1 MENAIRCTLLWV
13 QLAWVHGWNTPL
25 PISRNCDG
33 RQESSNPDYNIWMRQ
48 DELLLLGII
57 GSLKYPKVV
66 SVIRSCKT
74 SAEVWNRLANNY
86 ANPSSSRTMGLAEQ
100 LTLISRG
107 SLSSDFTEYFDTICD
122 IANELALIGAPI
134 PNQYLITNTL
144 NGVGFEFKVLAAVV
158 RSRDTVISFD
168 ELHDKPVEYEA
179 FLKREELRYTGNL
192 GNSTGNL
199 SNITVNAARFSS
211 KNGNQY
217 NKKNFQHNKGNQVL
231 LASKIVKATIS
242 KPTILETKILVMPK
256 SVINTHAITKSI
268 HASGIPLTVDLS
280 MLIIT
285 HDPLSNSP
293 SSETV
298 SDNQSLPPS

>member
-1 MENAIRCTLLWV
+1 
-13 QLAWVHGWNTPL
+13 
-25 PISRNCDG
+25 
-33 RQESSNPDYNIWMRQ
+33 MRQ

-100 LTLISRG
+100 LTLISRA
-107 SLSSDFTEYFDTICD
+107 EYFDTICD

-242 KPTILETKILVMPK
+242 KPTILETKILVK
-256 SVINTHAITKSI
+256 
-268 HASGIPLTVDLS
+268 IPLSLV
-280 MLIIT
+280 
-285 HDPLSNSP
+285 
-293 SSETV
+293 SSV
-298 SDNQSLPPS
+298 RSWVILPGNVTLPRNCSSRPMHLLQT